1 MSDKRKKRREWELEM
16 VTEWLSQTF
25 PHARYQTQVRL
36 GRIQPRNPDGQF
48 TDEEKSMIGL
58 WRRRIDCIVF
68 LPDRLLLVEA
78 ILRALPGKLMV
89 LKLYEKLVR
98 QTPELSEFFHLPIQ
112 KILLYAIEDPVLL
125 AIAREEGITPIRF
138 VPRWYDE
145 WLETLRPRDRRA
157 SLSTFG
163 ESP

>member
-1 MSDKRKKRREWELEM
+1 MSAKRKKRREWELEFVGEW
-16 VTEWLSQTF
+16 VTKTF

-36 GRIQPRNPDGQF
+36 GRIQPRAPDGQF
-48 TDEEKSMIGL
+48 TVEEKRMLGL

-78 ILRALPGKLMV
+78 VLRALPGKLMV

-98 QTPELSEFFHLPIQ
+98 QTPELSEYHDLPIQ

-125 AIAREEGITPIRF
+125 VIAREEGITPIRF

-145 WLETLRPRDRRA
+145 YLATLRPRDRRA